1 VLSNLHHIASAKELV
16 SITRGNKFEFA
27 GFPWCFPDIYPVI
40 VAGDDDD
47 ENVFFLNVPRL
58 DAYGSVIR
66 RVAVAHI
73 TNFSFSRRVRPI
85 SVLSSQMS
93 HKPFTIS
100 VNV

>member
-1 VLSNLHHIASAKELV
+1 M

-58 DAYGSVIR
+58 DVYGSVIR

-73 TNFSFSRRVRPI
+73 TNFSFSRRRKCLAWHLKI
-85 SVLSSQMS
+85 
-93 HKPFTIS
+93 
-100 VNV
+100 